1 MEKTIKPLFQLI
13 NKERAP
19 RTARVQNTARF
30 FGEIIHAEDPT
41 TLALRNA
48 YFGQRTDQDYEIVDW
63 LYGYQN
69 QALEKV
75 NG

>member
-63 LYGYQN
+63 L
-69 QALEKV
+69 
-75 NG
+75 